1 MRSLEICWIY
11 FIGRL
16 NGFEPIDLFL
26 NIRLIRSSG
35 VARLA
40 THCYSQ
46 LIAAGKF
53 SPRTNILNINIEREH
68 IPHICSPFQHNEMEL
83 HKNLFFFHLIC
94 NQFSSLFY
102 FGFFVYCFATK
113 KNFVRS
119 REFALCVHFWKHI
132 QLNFQF
138 IDVFLHLNKLL
149 LSNQKGGLFLCVFEK
164 FFLFMDFPIWCST
177 SGMRHKTEGTM
188 SSSN

>member
-1 MRSLEICWIY
+1 M
-11 FIGRL
+11 
-16 NGFEPIDLFL
+16 
-26 NIRLIRSSG
+26 IRSSG

-113 KNFVRS
+113 QKLCSVSRICIVCTLLKAHSIEFPIHRCFSSPKQVAAVQPKRWSIFV
-119 REFALCVHFWKHI
+119 CFWKV
-132 QLNFQF
+132 LF
-138 IDVFLHLNKLL
+138 IHGFSDLMQHVRN
-149 LSNQKGGLFLCVFEK
+149 E
-164 FFLFMDFPIWCST
+164 T
-177 SGMRHKTEGTM
+177 
-188 SSSN
+188 

>member
-1 MRSLEICWIY
+1 M
-11 FIGRL
+11 
-16 NGFEPIDLFL
+16 
-26 NIRLIRSSG
+26 IRSSG

-164 FFLFMDFPIWCST
+164 FFLFMDFIRFDAARPEWDIKPRAQWVRPT
-177 SGMRHKTEGTM
+177 SLIVDSYEKNTWKKFTTNLRMR
-188 SSSN
+188 